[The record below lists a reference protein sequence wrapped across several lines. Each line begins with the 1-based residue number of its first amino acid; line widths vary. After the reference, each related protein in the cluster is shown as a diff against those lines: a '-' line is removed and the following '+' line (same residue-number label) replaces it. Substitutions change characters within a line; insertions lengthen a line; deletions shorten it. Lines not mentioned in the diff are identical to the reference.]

1 LHGCPICNT
10 SDGVTAPSEAETN
23 CRIGAVAARLGVTTR
38 TIRYY
43 EELGLL
49 GSGAKRSKGAHR
61 LYCEADIAHLQG
73 VLRLRDLLGL
83 SLEEIIPLAEV
94 EDARAK
100 LRDEWEHDP
109 SDSDRLRILDTATP
123 LIEHQ
128 LELVR
133 ARQKTLTQFARD
145 LQQRLRDIAEIRE
158 ELESKAEAKAK
169 A

>member
-1 LHGCPICNT
+1 M
-10 SDGVTAPSEAETN
+10 TAPTEEEN

-49 GSGAKRSKGAHR
+49 GSGAKRSKGSHR

-73 VLRLRDLLGL
+73 VLRLRDVLGL
-83 SLEEIIPLAEV
+83 SLEEIVPLAEV
-94 EDARAK
+94 EEARAK
-100 LRDEWEHDP
+100 LRDEWEGNP
-109 SDSDRLRILDTATP
+109 SDADRLRIIDTATP

-133 ARQKTLTQFARD
+133 ARQKTLAQFARD
-145 LQQRLRDIAEIRE
+145 LQQRLQEIAEIRA
-158 ELESKAEAKAK
+158 ELEAKAP
-169 A
+169 AEA

>member
-1 LHGCPICNT
+1 M
-10 SDGVTAPSEAETN
+10 TAPTEEDS

-61 LYCEADIAHLQG
+61 LYCEADIEHLQG
-73 VLRLRDLLGL
+73 VLRLRDVLGL
-83 SLEEIIPLAEV
+83 SLEEIVPLAEV
-94 EDARAK
+94 EEARAK

-109 SDSDRLRILDTATP
+109 SDADRLRIIDTATP

-128 LELVR
+128 LALVR
-133 ARQKTLTQFARD
+133 ARQKALSQFARD
-145 LQQRLRDIAEIRE
+145 LQQRLQDIAEIRA
-158 ELESKAEAKAK
+158 ELEAKAP
-169 A
+169 AGT